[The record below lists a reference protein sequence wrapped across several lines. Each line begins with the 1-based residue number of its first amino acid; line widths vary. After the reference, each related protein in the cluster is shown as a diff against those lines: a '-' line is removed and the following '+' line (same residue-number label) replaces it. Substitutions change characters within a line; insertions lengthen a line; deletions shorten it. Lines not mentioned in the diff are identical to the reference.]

1 MVRRALKPGGHAFFM
16 DSLFEQAST
25 ARDHVAIDKSGFA
38 QRKLNDGREF
48 RIVKVFYEPT
58 ILEQRLRKD
67 GWHGWHGWVRGTG
80 KFFLYGCMMKP
91 AEIDE

>member
-1 MVRRALKPGGHAFFM
+1 MVQRALKPGGHAFFM

-25 ARDHVAIDKSGFA
+25 ARDHVGIDKSGFA

-48 RIVKVFYEPT
+48 RIVKVFYDPA

-67 GWHGWHGWVRGTG
+67 GWHGRVRSTG

-91 AEIDE
+91 AEIDQ